1 MSARCYCSGVTVAVP
16 GSSGGTVTA
25 SSKDVVKHFA
35 RSKPTKT
42 PQFEGTSSC
51 FDLEVSVLTVREEKV
66 SVCSPQCGTFLHEE
80 APRVRLRRSE
90 VVSE

>member
-1 MSARCYCSGVTVAVP
+1 MSARCYCSGVPVAVP

-42 PQFEGTSSC
+42 AQFEGTPSC
-51 FDLEVSVLTVREEKV
+51 FDPEMSVLTVSGEKV
-66 SVCSPQCGTFLHEE
+66 SVRAGQCGSFLHEE
-80 APRVRLRRSE
+80 APRVRRRRSE